1 MKKVSVIIPAYNSE
15 AFITESIESALNQ
28 TYPNLE
34 VVVVNDGSTD
44 GTEGALSAFRD
55 RIIYIKKENGGPASA
70 RNLGIKKS
78 SGEYICFLDAD
89 DKYLPKKVEK
99 QVAYLNEHPDVGLVF
114 SDASILG
121 GGFFAQRESI
131 HEAMPIYQ
139 GYVFPRLFI
148 RNFILNLT
156 VMIRREVLE
165 KSGLFDEDRELISIE
180 DYELW
185 LRIAMHYPVGYIN
198 ERLASYRIH
207 SSNISSNLE
216 ASIKKNFFITEK
228 FEREFPELETRYP
241 KIFKKRRAFTLCRL
255 GTHYFKRYD
264 FKAAKKSFYEAMECG
279 VYMRQAFLGYIASL
293 FRLPLLHDLSK
304 IAIDYF
310 HKGSSFF
317 IEGNNSMARNSY
329 INAMIAFPLYHKS
342 FIFFSY
348 TLFGSRFR
356 SKFNIE
362 EDIFR

>member
-15 AFITESIESALNQ
+15 AFIKESIESALNQ

-44 GTEGALSAFRD
+44 GTEDILSPFMD
-55 RIIYIKKENGGPASA
+55 RIVYIKKDNGGPASA

-89 DKYLPKKVEK
+89 DKYLPQKVER

-121 GGFFAQRESI
+121 GGFLAQRGSI
-131 HEAMPIYQ
+131 HEALPIYY

-148 RNFILNLT
+148 KNFIPILT

-185 LRIAMHYPVGYIN
+185 LRIAMHYPVGYIS
-198 ERLASYRIH
+198 ERLASYRVH

-216 ASIKKNFFITEK
+216 ESIKKNFLITEK
-228 FEREFPELETRYP
+228 FEREFPELEKRYP
-241 KIFKKRRAFTLCRL
+241 NIFKKKKAFALCRL
-255 GTHYFKRYD
+255 GSHYFKRDD
-264 FKAAKKSFYEAMECG
+264 FKSAKRSFFEAMKCG
-279 VYMRQAFLGYIASL
+279 EYIRQALIGYTASL
-293 FRLPLLHDLSK
+293 FRLPILQDLSK

-310 HKGSSFF
+310 HAGGSFF
-317 IEGNNSMARNSY
+317 VEGKNSMARNSY
-329 INAMIAFPLYHKS
+329 INAIIAFPLYHKS
-342 FIFFSY
+342 FVFFFY
-348 TLFGSRFR
+348 TLFGSRYK
-356 SKFNIE
+356 SKLKMDE
-362 EDIFR
+362 